1 MAAVISGHAPQLLHT
16 MIRVR
21 DLQAMLDFYCGMLG
35 MHELRRIEFPA
46 DRYTLV
52 FIGYD
57 TTGPQVE
64 FWHDWPDSQVAH
76 AATAASHAAH
86 AFHLGIGVYDI
97 EGACAALAAAGITIR
112 RGPAAMRP
120 GGRVI
125 ALLDDPEGNE
135 VELLARACS

>member
-1 MAAVISGHAPQLLHT
+1 MTSVIGAHAPQLLHT

-21 DLQAMLDFYCGMLG
+21 DLATMLDFYCRLLG
-35 MHELRRIEFPA
+35 MQELRRIEFPA

-52 FIGYD
+52 FIGYG
-57 TTGPQVE
+57 TGGPQVE
-64 FWHDWPDSQVAH
+64 LWHDWPPAAGVRETSTVGAH
-76 AATAASHAAH
+76 AH
-86 AFHLGIGVYDI
+86 AFHLGIGVRDI
-97 EGACAALAAAGITIR
+97 AAACAALAAAGVPIR

-135 VELLARACS
+135 VELLAAD

>member
-1 MAAVISGHAPQLLHT
+1 MTAVISGHAPQLLHT

-21 DLQAMLDFYCGMLG
+21 DLQRMLDFYCGMLG
-35 MHELRRIEFPA
+35 MRELRRIEFPL

-57 TTGPQVE
+57 TAGPQVE
-64 FWHDWPDSQVAH
+64 FWHDWPDRPLAREAP
-76 AATAASHAAH
+76 AATHSAH
-86 AFHLGIGVYDI
+86 AFHLGIGVRDI
-97 EGACAALAAAGITIR
+97 EGACAALAAAGVPIR

-135 VELLARACS
+135 VELLASTL

>member
-1 MAAVISGHAPQLLHT
+1 MSALLGPHQPLLLHT

-21 DLQAMLDFYCGMLG
+21 DLAAMLDFYCRLLG
-35 MHELRRIEFPA
+35 MQELRRIEFPA

-52 FIGYD
+52 FIGFG

-64 FWHDWPDSQVAH
+64 FWHDWP
-76 AATAASHAAH
+76 AATGRHDSRSPATSAH
-86 AFHLGIGVYDI
+86 SFHLGIGVRDI
-97 EGACAALAAAGITIR
+97 AGACAALAAAGVPIR
-112 RGPAAMRP
+112 SGPAAMRP

-135 VELLARACS
+135 VELLAAD

>member
-1 MAAVISGHAPQLLHT
+1 MSALPATHEPQLLHT

-21 DLQAMLDFYCGMLG
+21 DLAAMLDFYCRMLG
-35 MHELRRIEFPA
+35 MQELRRIEFPA

-52 FIGYD
+52 FIGFG

-64 FWHDWPDSQVAH
+64 FWHDWP
-76 AATAASHAAH
+76 ASTGVPETPAQKSAVHP
-86 AFHLGIGVYDI
+86 FHLGIGVRDI
-97 EGACAALAAAGITIR
+97 AGACAALAAAGVRIR

-135 VELLARACS
+135 LELLATD